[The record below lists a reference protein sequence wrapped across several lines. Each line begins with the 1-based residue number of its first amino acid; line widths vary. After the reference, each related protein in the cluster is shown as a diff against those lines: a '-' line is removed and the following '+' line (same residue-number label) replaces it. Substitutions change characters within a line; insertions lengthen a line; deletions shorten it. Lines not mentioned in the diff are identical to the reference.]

1 MGHSLGDVARVERG
15 EGGWLWDCTV
25 ELVLAV
31 LDDRLE
37 VFEDVEA
44 AFPEGQDGLVEFLL
58 LLPPTT
64 EECD

>member
-1 MGHSLGDVARVERG
+1 MGDVARVERG

-37 VFEDVEA
+37 VFEDVEVG
-44 AFPEGQDGLVEFLL
+44 FPGG
-58 LLPPTT
+58 
-64 EECD
+64 